1 MIPLIEIVSETRT
14 IKHNNIKYENNKTE
28 WWFMIKC
35 MLYNKIVG
43 YRQREKEW
51 VRVLSTILANIEIS
65 NRMGTKL
72 M

>member
-1 MIPLIEIVSETRT
+1 LIPLIEIVSETRT

-28 WWFMIKC
+28 WW
-35 MLYNKIVG
+35 LYNKIVG